1 MWLTPTQIIETS
13 RGVMWLTLTQINESS
28 CGRGII
34 GMMGMWVWVDFNAK
48 QPIINHMQINEP

>member
-1 MWLTPTQIIETS
+1 MWLTPTQIIESS

-28 CGRGII
+28 CGRDI

-48 QPIINHMQINEP
+48 QPIINHTQINEP